1 MTKPV
6 GVGSSP
12 SVVVAVAAATSIG
25 MEALSNAERHRA
37 ESMSGVRLAGFVSG
51 RRMLRETCAELL
63 DVAPD
68 SIDIG
73 VEPSGRPFVRNQ
85 AARPLHLSVSYSG
98 ELVAIAAS
106 LVGSVGIDVE
116 GVRRVSE
123 GVRRWTCSER
133 EMRVLAELADVEQ
146 ESEFI
151 RLWTMKE
158 AYLKE
163 SGRGIRERLSRLHLG
178 LSASR
183 AGLTQ
188 WRSIRT
194 DNSAWIT
201 VALRST
207 EPQWARKTEFRVES
221 PLPG

>member
-1 MTKPV
+1 MTKPF
-6 GVGSSP
+6 GGGSSP
-12 SVVVAVAAATSIG
+12 SVVVAAAVATSIG
-25 MEALSNAERHRA
+25 VGALSNAERHRA
-37 ESMSGVRLAGFVSG
+37 ERMSGVRLAGFVSG

-63 DVAPD
+63 DVAPE

-98 ELVAIAAS
+98 ELVAIAVS
-106 LVGSVGIDVE
+106 LVGPVGIDVE

-133 EMRVLAELADVEQ
+133 EMRVLAGLAEVEQ
-146 ESEFI
+146 ECEFI

-163 SGRGIRERLSRLHLG
+163 SGRGIRGRLSRLHLG

-183 AGLTQ
+183 AGPTQ

-207 EPQWARKTEFRVES
+207 ERQWARKIDYRLDT
-221 PLPG
+221 PLPN